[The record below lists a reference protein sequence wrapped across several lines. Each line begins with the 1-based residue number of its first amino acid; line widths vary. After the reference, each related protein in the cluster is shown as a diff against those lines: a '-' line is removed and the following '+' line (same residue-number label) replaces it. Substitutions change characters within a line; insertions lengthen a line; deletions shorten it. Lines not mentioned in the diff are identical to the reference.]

1 MAIFGFTQVSFVEIV
16 FQQLG
21 EINVSNMFKKQRFQ
35 GVKLVWVCYLCE
47 VRMSYYVIIRGKWH

>member
-21 EINVSNMFKKQRFQ
+21 EINVCNMFKKQRFQ
-35 GVKLVWVCYLCE
+35 GVKLVWVCVTCVKLECPI
-47 VRMSYYVIIRGKWH
+47 M

>member
-21 EINVSNMFKKQRFQ
+21 EINVCNMFKKQRFQ
-35 GVKLVWVCYLCE
+35 GVKLVYGCMLPV
-47 VRMSYYVIIRGKWH
+47 